1 MSKFTVDMDQVKE
14 SFSELEFQDLEKVNA
29 PTVKAGMNI
38 RISSEIL
45 NSLKYVVLDRMQY
58 ILSDIEIDSIYNDK
72 LDIYFIKNKFMY
84 TEGLIPNEITF

>member
-1 MSKFTVDMDQVKE
+1 MDVPK
-14 SFSELEFQDLEKVNA
+14 
-29 PTVKAGMNI
+29 VKAGMNI

-58 ILSDIEIDSIYNDK
+58 ILSDIEIDSIYNEK

>member
-1 MSKFTVDMDQVKE
+1 
-14 SFSELEFQDLEKVNA
+14 
-29 PTVKAGMNI
+29 MNI